1 MKKAPKISIALL
13 IITVGLT
20 FYYFLGDEYI
30 FRLTERQIQ
39 EKLNKNLPLTKSY
52 LFIFQVTLDNPRVT
66 LTNGSKRVGAGI
78 DVILNIQIG
87 NEPKPLRGSLDVSG
101 IVSYASDKGQFFLAD
116 SVIEN
121 LTFEGIPVKYTEKVN
136 SVLKKA
142 IMAYLAER
150 PIYTLSVSD
159 VKQAAARLVLKD
171 VIIQNSEL
179 VVTLG
184 I

>member
-1 MKKAPKISIALL
+1 MKKATIILIALL
-13 IITVGLT
+13 IITAGLT
-20 FYYFLGDEYI
+20 FYYFSEKEYV
-30 FRLTERQIQ
+30 FRLTESQIQ

-66 LTNGSKRVGAGI
+66 LTNGSKRVGAGL

-87 NEPKPLRGSLDVSG
+87 NESKPLSGSIDVSG
-101 IVSYASDKGQFFLAD
+101 GVKYLPDKGQFFLTD

-121 LTFEGIPVKYTEKVN
+121 LKVEGVPAKYTEKVN
-136 SVLKKA
+136 SVLTKA
-142 IMAYLAER
+142 LAIYYAEH
-150 PIYTLSVSD
+150 PIYSLRASD
-159 VKQAAARLVLKD
+159 VKQAAVRLVLKD